1 MNASNSFATNEL
13 GWKPPLGT
21 KRSNVEASDHF
32 DLISGTSTGGIL
44 AIGLGMGLSA
54 TEMLQFY
61 KQRGPHI
68 FPVTGFGRKFGR
80 ALRQVMQPK
89 YSGEILRRELLSAF
103 KEKKFGESQVR
114 LVIPTYGRRMAS
126 ERRSSRA
133 EYALPF

>member
-1 MNASNSFATNEL
+1 MSSQNFRILALDGGGIKGAFTAAVLAEWEEATQS
-13 GWKPPLGT
+13 
-21 KRSNVEASDHF
+21 RVVDHF

-89 YSGEILRRELLSAF
+89 YSGEVLRRELLSAF
-103 KEKKFGESQVR
+103 KE
-114 LVIPTYGRRMAS
+114 
-126 ERRSSRA
+126 RSSESLKCAWSFR
-133 EYALPF
+133 PMTP